1 MRYSQLPDK
10 QRNALNIFVKLM
22 RATNKSTGRVHE
34 HLKADNLTVSQFG
47 VLEALYHLG
56 PLSQS
61 ELGNKILKSNANL
74 TTVVDSLEKKML
86 VERERASDDRRRVTV
101 KLTESGNELISRV
114 FPRHAQVVTNELAF
128 LSDQDKDTLEKLLR
142 KFK

>member
-1 MRYSQLPDK
+1 LKYSQLPDK
-10 QRNALNIFVKLM
+10 QRNALNLFVKLM
-22 RATNKSTGRVHE
+22 RASNQLTSRVHE
-34 HLKADNLTVSQFG
+34 HLKDDNLTISQFG
-47 VLEALYHLG
+47 VLEAVYHLG

-101 KLTESGNELISRV
+101 KLTESGKELISRV

>member
-1 MRYSQLPDK
+1 MKYGQLPDN
-10 QRNALNIFVKLM
+10 QRNALNLFVKLM
-22 RATNKSTGRVHE
+22 RATNTSSSRVHE
-34 HLKADNLTVSQFG
+34 HLKDDNLTVSQFG
-47 VLEALYHLG
+47 VLEAVYHLG

-101 KLTESGNELISRV
+101 KLTESGKELISRV
-114 FPRHAQVVTNELAF
+114 FPRHALVVTNELAF
-128 LSDQDKDTLEKLLR
+128 LSDQDRDILEKLLR
-142 KFK
+142 KFR

>member
-1 MRYSQLPDK
+1 MKYSQLPDK
-10 QRNALNIFVKLM
+10 QRNALNLFVKLM
-22 RATNKSTGRVHE
+22 RASNQLTSRVHE
-34 HLKADNLTVSQFG
+34 HLKDDNLTISQFG
-47 VLEALYHLG
+47 VLEAVYHLG

-101 KLTESGNELISRV
+101 KLTESGKELISRV

>member
-1 MRYSQLPDK
+1 MKYSQLPDK
-10 QRNALNIFVKLM
+10 QRNALKLFVKLM
-22 RATNKSTGRVHE
+22 RATNQLTSRVHE
-34 HLKADNLTVSQFG
+34 HLKDDNLTISQFG
-47 VLEALYHLG
+47 VLEAVYHLG

-101 KLTESGNELISRV
+101 KLTESGKELISQV